1 MESTAALYASLTL
14 IFLLP
19 IIRLLIQFSGFRS
32 NQKLPPSPP
41 RLPFVGHLHLLKPP
55 IHRTFHKLSQT
66 YGPIFSLRFGSRLV
80 FVVSSPSIA
89 EECFTTNDVVLA
101 NRPRL
106 LVGKHISYNYTTMAT
121 SPYGSH
127 WRNLRKIGAIEIFSS
142 NRINMFSSIR
152 KDEVRRLI
160 CRLARDS
167 RRGFIKVELKP
178 LISDLTLNN
187 MMRMVAGKRY
197 CGDGVS
203 NGKEANEFKELISV
217 VHELA
222 GASHPGDFLPVLKWI
237 GHNYEKK
244 VKNTAKRMDGFLQ
257 GLIDEKRRNE
267 EEGNSMIDHLL
278 SRQQS
283 EPEYYNDQI
292 IKGLIMVILVAGTD
306 TSMVTIEWA
315 LSNLFNHPDILNK
328 ARAEINVKIGEN
340 RLIDEFDL
348 PKLEY
353 LQNIIFETFRLY
365 PAAPL
370 LLPHMSSDQCV
381 IHGYNMPSDT
391 ILLINAWT
399 IHRDSE
405 IWKDPT
411 SFKPERFEKN
421 KEEALKLI
429 MPFGLG
435 RRTCPGAGLAQ
446 RLVSLVLGSLIQCFE
461 WERVSEKEIDMREGK
476 GITMSK
482 LEPLEAMCRARPI
495 MDKVLKYAD

>member
-1 MESTAALYASLTL
+1 MEITAALYSSLTL
-14 IFLLP
+14 ILLLP
-19 IIRLLIQFSGFRS
+19 ILRFLLQFSGFRS
-32 NQKLPPSPP
+32 NQKFPPSPP

-55 IHRTFHKLSQT
+55 IHRNFHKLSQT

-106 LVGKHISYNYTTMAT
+106 LVGKHIGYNYTTMAS

-142 NRINMFSSIR
+142 NRLNMFSSIR

-167 RRGFIKVELKP
+167 RRGFVKVKLKP
-178 LISDLTLNN
+178 LFSDLTLNN

-203 NGKEANEFKELISV
+203 NEKEANEFKELISAV
-217 VHELA
+217 LQLA

-267 EEGNSMIDHLL
+267 EGNSMIDHLL
-278 SRQQS
+278 SLQQS

-292 IKGLIMVILVAGTD
+292 IKGLAMIILAAGTD

-315 LSNLFNHPDILNK
+315 LSNLLNHP
-328 ARAEINVKIGEN
+328 RA
-340 RLIDEFDL
+340 
-348 PKLEY
+348 
-353 LQNIIFETFRLY
+353 
-365 PAAPL
+365 
-370 LLPHMSSDQCV
+370 H
-381 IHGYNMPSDT
+381 
-391 ILLINAWT
+391 
-399 IHRDSE
+399 
-405 IWKDPT
+405 
-411 SFKPERFEKN
+411 
-421 KEEALKLI
+421 KLI

-446 RLVSLVLGSLIQCFE
+446 RMITLVLGSLIQCFE
-461 WERVSEKEIDMREGK
+461 WERVSEKEIDMQEGK
-476 GITMSK
+476 GITMPK
-482 LEPLEAMCRARPI
+482 LEPLEVMCRVRPI
-495 MDKVLKYAD
+495 MNKVLEQVG